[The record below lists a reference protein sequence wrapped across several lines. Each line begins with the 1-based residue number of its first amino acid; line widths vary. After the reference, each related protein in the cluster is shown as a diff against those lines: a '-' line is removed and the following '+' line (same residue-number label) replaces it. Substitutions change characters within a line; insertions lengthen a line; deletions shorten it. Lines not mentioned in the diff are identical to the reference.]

1 MESQHVLNPWQHRPH
16 KQDFYDNHDTLQQQ
30 QHQQQQ
36 QQEQQQQTNIS
47 LTDNDTTSLEDF
59 FQGHKQVFYQSQ
71 MLLQQLQQRQRQQ
84 KTQEHG
90 PEEQRKSP
98 ADEEAQAGGDDDGE
112 TDSQR
117 TAWSQLGID
126 SPMNQSSSTLAD
138 ADTPITTVIYMTDS
152 DFGDGDEGD
161 VLEHLV
167 QQLQSEVKGT
177 RTTVSELETKLN
189 LAEHSNRRIVEELKM
204 LLADAEENLAAA
216 ENSDGTHPLLQSSK
230 GAGVSDDDLN
240 NVYNRICIALQALI
254 DDAQSALQKN
264 STIKHTCPSPGEEGA
279 TCHCQ
284 AATSPPTS
292 SRSSSPNPPLRIAPG
307 YDRTQDSPLACR
319 SSPRNSTTLLKP
331 LKTEN
336 QDIHEFTMYG
346 PTPLYAGTDEVSR
359 MLWKQKH
366 EEQHDRYRK
375 SCHRLTLEL
384 DGRLLS
390 TDSDDS
396 EASSFDL
403 LRRSRHRPSSS
414 TQSSRPSTPSTP
426 TTPSIPGTPTTPTTP
441 TRPLQGILRSSKNT
455 ERLKKKCQVQF
466 LNADIEGVRSRD
478 QTSSPRPLHRPTRS
492 SASSSSTKN
501 QQDKQQQK
509 LQPRQE
515 PEPQQAVLRQYT
527 HRSVSVGSNSSRGVV
542 LQLYDLWQQTWLRT
556 RIMHVITGSVEIIII
571 IWVVLKASQATLTW
585 FGVKPKNMSEW
596 LMFIYGQRDTA
607 GSQAKE
613 LYAKVRRDGLRMRKV
628 KAFTQKEPEALVED
642 LVAGMTASTNGL
654 MSPSAIVY
662 GPAKK
667 IVAHAVTGVALA
679 FISDGARRLLRKL

>member
-1 MESQHVLNPWQHRPH
+1 MIALPLP
-16 KQDFYDNHDTLQQQ
+16 K
-30 QHQQQQ
+30 
-36 QQEQQQQTNIS
+36 IS
-47 LTDNDTTSLEDF
+47 HGF
-59 FQGHKQVFYQSQ
+59 FCS
-71 MLLQQLQQRQRQQ
+71 
-84 KTQEHG
+84 
-90 PEEQRKSP
+90 
-98 ADEEAQAGGDDDGE
+98 
-112 TDSQR
+112 
-117 TAWSQLGID
+117 
-126 SPMNQSSSTLAD
+126 
-138 ADTPITTVIYMTDS
+138 
-152 DFGDGDEGD
+152 
-161 VLEHLV
+161 
-167 QQLQSEVKGT
+167 
-177 RTTVSELETKLN
+177 
-189 LAEHSNRRIVEELKM
+189 
-204 LLADAEENLAAA
+204 AEENLAAT
-216 ENSDGTHPLLQSSK
+216 ENSNDTHPLLQSSK
-230 GAGVSDDDLN
+230 GGSVSDDDLN

-264 STIKHTCPSPGEEGA
+264 SMAKHICPNPGEEGA

-284 AATSPPTS
+284 AATLPI
-292 SRSSSPNPPLRIAPG
+292 SSPSSTPNLPLHIAPG
-307 YDRTQDSPLACR
+307 YDSTLQDSPLACR
-319 SSPRNSTTLLKP
+319 GSPRNSTTLLKP
-331 LKTEN
+331 IKVEN
-336 QDIHEFTMYG
+336 QDIHDFAMYG

-384 DGRLLS
+384 DGRFLS

-403 LRRSRHRPSSS
+403 LRRSRHRPSPS
-414 TQSSRPSTPSTP
+414 TQSSRSSTPSTP
-426 TTPSIPGTPTTPTTP
+426 TTPIVPNTPTIPTTP

-466 LNADIEGVRSRD
+466 LNADIEGARSRD
-478 QTSSPRPLHRPTRS
+478 RESSPRPLHRPTRS
-492 SASSSSTKN
+492 STKH

-509 LQPRQE
+509 LLPRQE

-613 LYAKVRRDGLRMRKV
+613 LYAKVRRDGIRMRQV
-628 KAFTQKEPEALVED
+628 KAFTQKEPEELVED
-642 LVAGMTASTNGL
+642 LVAGVTASTNGL